1 MVTMIA
7 ETTVMK
13 IIVVV
18 MLLDSITFSIYVLF
32 SPHHRFKLYLEVAA
46 GFLFVGLIIL
56 CVFIAVCVCRRK
68 KGGYTAGETSY
79 YWDIMI
85 IVS

>member
-1 MVTMIA
+1 M
-7 ETTVMK
+7 
-13 IIVVV
+13 
-18 MLLDSITFSIYVLF
+18 LF
-32 SPHHRFKLYLEVAA
+32 SAPTTGSNNIGLYLEVAA